1 MSQVHESDDNR
12 PATLHELLLRLDL
25 AVETLEGLDQ
35 LGVASRDEL
44 ELLLAQLERQVAD
57 IGQPEEHPSPRDRHG
72 SF

>member
-1 MSQVHESDDNR
+1 MSPVHESDDNR

-35 LGVASRDEL
+35 LGVTSRNEL
-44 ELLLAQLERQVAD
+44 ELLLTQLERQVAD
-57 IGQPEEHPSPRDRHG
+57 IGQSEEHPSPRDRLG